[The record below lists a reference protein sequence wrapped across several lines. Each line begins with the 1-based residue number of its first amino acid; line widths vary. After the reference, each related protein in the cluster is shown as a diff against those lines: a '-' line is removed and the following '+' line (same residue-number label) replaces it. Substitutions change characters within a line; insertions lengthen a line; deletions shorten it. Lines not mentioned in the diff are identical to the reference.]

1 VTPVNVECE
10 QAQDRTAV
18 GQGSVAVRCEQGS
31 VAVELS
37 LGIGLLVLPMAL
49 LVLLLPTWLERQ
61 SVARVAAQEAARSVV
76 VAADPQ
82 QAPAIA
88 RTVANRIA
96 ANHGLPARAITVRM
110 SGGMRRGGVVTA
122 TVSIEM
128 PATSFPG
135 LGEVAGFSY
144 TTAHREV
151 VDPYRSLP

>member
-1 VTPVNVECE
+1 MLTNASAEP
-10 QAQDRTAV
+10 
-18 GQGSVAVRCEQGS
+18 EQGS

-61 SVARVAAQEAARSVV
+61 SMARVAAQEAARSVA

-82 QAPAIA
+82 QASAIA
-88 RTVANRIA
+88 SEVVTRIA
-96 ANHGLPARAITVRM
+96 VNHGLPADAITVRI
-110 SGGMRRGGVVTA
+110 SGGLGRGQVVTA
-122 TVSIEM
+122 TVTVDM

-135 LGEVAGFSY
+135 LTEVGGFSY

-151 VDPYRSLP
+151 IDPYRSLP

>member
-1 VTPVNVECE
+1 MLTNASAEP
-10 QAQDRTAV
+10 
-18 GQGSVAVRCEQGS
+18 EQGS

-61 SVARVAAQEAARSVV
+61 SMARVAAQEAARSVA

-82 QAPAIA
+82 QASAIA
-88 RTVANRIA
+88 SEVVTRIA
-96 ANHGLPARAITVRM
+96 VNHGLPADAITVRI
-110 SGGMRRGGVVTA
+110 SGGLGRGQVVTA
-122 TVSIEM
+122 TVTVDM

-135 LGEVAGFSY
+135 LTEVGGFTY

-151 VDPYRSLP
+151 IDPYRSLP

>member
-1 VTPVNVECE
+1 MMLTNASAEP
-10 QAQDRTAV
+10 
-18 GQGSVAVRCEQGS
+18 EQGS

-61 SVARVAAQEAARSVV
+61 SMARVAAQEAARSVA

-82 QAPAIA
+82 QASAIA
-88 RTVANRIA
+88 SEVVTRIA
-96 ANHGLPARAITVRM
+96 VNHGLPADAITVRI
-110 SGGMRRGGVVTA
+110 SGGLGRGQVVTA
-122 TVSIEM
+122 TVTVDM

-135 LGEVAGFSY
+135 LTEVGGFTY

-151 VDPYRSLP
+151 IDPYRSLP